1 VRRPLPRILVWF
13 ISVLALLLVCLAVL
27 GGGWGP
33 KPPLPAAFVA
43 GTRPILLAHRGLVGR
58 SPENTEA
65 AVADAV
71 DAGYDGVELDI
82 QSSADGQFIA
92 FHDET
97 TDRLLGHPG
106 SLSLMSMEEISRE
119 RLFSSTDRLHSIPM
133 LRDILERYSGRAIFY
148 LDMKRHGHSNIFSLA
163 SDICRVVDD
172 AHAQE
177 RVMVASAYPW
187 FIAWL
192 EFRHPEIITVLEG
205 ANHPMMAF
213 WDFIP
218 RNFKPDLIASR
229 YPDLEPGL
237 FAEMRER
244 GLDSRYVAYHVD
256 ESNIHPALAMGV
268 RILLLDHGP
277 TVDSLLLTDSRE
289 P

>member
-1 VRRPLPRILVWF
+1 MRILGWTLLA
-13 ISVLALLLVCLAVL
+13 LALLLTCLTVL

-33 KPPLPAAFVA
+33 KPPLPAAFLA
-43 GTRPILLAHRGLVGR
+43 GSRPILIAHRGLVGR

-71 DAGYDGVELDI
+71 EVGYDGVELDI
-82 QSSADGQFIA
+82 QSSADGHFIA
-92 FHDET
+92 FHDAT

-106 SLSLMSMEEISRE
+106 SLSTMSLEEISRE
-119 RLFSSTDRLHSIPM
+119 RLFSSTDRAHTIPL
-133 LRDILERYSGRAIFY
+133 LRDILKHHSGRAIFY
-148 LDMKRHGHSNIFSLA
+148 LDMKRHGHSNIFALA
-163 SDICRVVDD
+163 SDIHRAVTD

-205 ANHPMMAF
+205 ANRPIMAF

-229 YPDLEPGL
+229 YPDLPPEL
-237 FAEMRER
+237 FARIR
-244 GLDSRYVAYHVD
+244 GHDLDSRYVAYHID
-256 ESNIHPALAMGV
+256 ESNIHSALAMGV